1 MLSPSTM
8 MTIFWGVLF
17 VAFVIAET
25 ATVQLICIWLAAG
38 SLASFLVSFFVPNIM
53 VQTVIFVVVS
63 TLLLVFTRPLLKKF
77 ITPKR
82 VKTNADS
89 LVGREAIVSQT
100 IDNLRGT
107 GRIMAD
113 GLSWNA
119 RSDDPG
125 TVIAPNEVV
134 VISRI
139 EGVTAFVSRQET
151 ISE

>member
-1 MLSPSTM
+1 MRIAWL
-8 MTIFWGVLF
+8 GAKRLF
-17 VAFVIAET
+17 RRRLYVY
-25 ATVQLICIWLAAG
+25 
-38 SLASFLVSFFVPNIM
+38 
-53 VQTVIFVVVS
+53 
-63 TLLLVFTRPLLKKF
+63 LL
-77 ITPKR
+77 
-82 VKTNADS
+82 
-89 LVGREAIVSQT
+89 
-100 IDNLRGT
+100 T